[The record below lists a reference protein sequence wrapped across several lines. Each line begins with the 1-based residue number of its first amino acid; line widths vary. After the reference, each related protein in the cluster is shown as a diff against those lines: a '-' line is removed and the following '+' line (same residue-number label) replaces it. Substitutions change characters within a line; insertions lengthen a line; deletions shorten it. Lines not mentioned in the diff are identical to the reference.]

1 MHESLIQEIRSKADI
16 VQIIQNYLPLIKKGK
31 NFVGVC
37 PFHDDHDP
45 SMSVSQDKQIF
56 KCFVCG
62 AGGNVFNFVKDF
74 EQIPFPQ
81 AILKVAQLANIV
93 VEEQYLERQTVSD
106 AKHKQLFDVLAEY
119 VRYAHYILN
128 TTDGQVAR
136 DYLMKRGL
144 DESVIDKFE
153 LGYNLDQDQATRFLL
168 AKGHSLEHCV
178 KANLTRTNEYGN
190 KDVFAKRIVYPIH
203 SPDGKPIAFTARTL
217 DPNENSKYINSTETE
232 LYVKGQVLYNYHRAL
247 RSIKLKKEMI
257 VVEGVMDVIALD
269 RVGIE
274 NVVAT
279 LGTACTK
286 EQIRL
291 MQSATHNVT
300 VCYDS
305 DEAGQSASLRLARL
319 LLAARMNVQIVRNTS
334 GLDLDEIIEKQ
345 SKANLQALMEHKLSY
360 LDFFFEYSLRRLDL
374 ANFNQRKEF
383 AKLIM
388 HESNQLKDRFDQALM
403 IDRLAQATQ
412 FTPDQLRLLVQAQTT
427 STNRLAQR
435 PLLKNKL
442 ELTTWAEKEILGQML
457 FSQQAALDFRQEL
470 GFFADPSY
478 QKLALT
484 IINYYRS
491 HEECVIADFISTLE
505 DASMIELVTQIVDS
519 EIYFRAYSSEALHDA
534 ILRVKI
540 NNLDR
545 QLELFKQK
553 YSDEL
558 AFQTNMERIQEYQS
572 LLKQKRELVQLRG
585 VDRHGKH

>member
-31 NFVGVC
+31 NFAGVC

-45 SMSVSQDKQIF
+45 SMSVSQEKQIF

-74 EQIPFPQ
+74 EQVPYPQ
-81 AILKVAQLANIV
+81 AILKVAQLANIII
-93 VEEQYLERQTVSD
+93 EEQYLERQSSEDV
-106 AKHKQLFDVLAEY
+106 KHKHLYDVLSEY

-128 TTDGQVAR
+128 TTDGQMAR
-136 DYLMKRGL
+136 EYLQKRGL
-144 DESVIDKFE
+144 DESIIDKFE
-153 LGYNLDQDQATRFLL
+153 LGYNLDTEQATRFLL

-178 KANLTRTNEYGN
+178 KANITRTNEYGN
-190 KDVFAKRIVYPIH
+190 KDVFAKRIVFPIH
-203 SPDGKPIAFTARTL
+203 NPEGRPIAFTARSL
-217 DPNENSKYINSTETE
+217 DPNESSKYINSTETD

-247 RSIKLKKEMI
+247 RSIKLKRELI

-291 MQSATHNVT
+291 MQNASHNVT
-300 VCYDS
+300 ICYDS
-305 DEAGQSASLRLARL
+305 DEAGQSASLRLGRLLMAARL
-319 LLAARMNVQIVRNTS
+319 NVQLVRNTS
-334 GLDLDEIIEKQ
+334 GLDLDEIIQTQ
-345 SKANLQALMEHKLSY
+345 SKASLQALMEQKHSY
-360 LDFFFEYSLRRLDL
+360 LDFFFEYSLKHLDL

-388 HESNQLKDRFDQALM
+388 HESNQLRDRFDQALM
-403 IDRLAQATQ
+403 IDRLSQATQ
-412 FTPDQLRLLVQAQTT
+412 FTPDQLRLLVQAQT
-427 STNRLAQR
+427 SNQSPQLQR
-435 PLLKNKL
+435 PLLKQRMD
-442 ELTTWAEKEILGQML
+442 LTTWAEKEILGQML
-457 FSQQAALDFRQEL
+457 FSQQAVLDFRRDL
-470 GFFADPSY
+470 GFFADTSY

-519 EIYFRAYSSEALHDA
+519 EIYYRAYSSEALQDA

-540 NNLDR
+540 SNLDR

-558 AFQTNMERIQEYQS
+558 AFQTNMERIQDYQS
-572 LLKQKRELVQLRG
+572 LLKQKRDLVQLRG
-585 VDRHGKH
+585 VDKHGK

>member
-1 MHESLIQEIRSKADI
+1 SSSNMHESLIQEIRSKADI

-81 AILKVAQLANIV
+81 AILKVAHLANIV
-93 VEEQYLERQTVSD
+93 VEDQYIERQNVSD
-106 AKHKQLFDVLAEY
+106 AKHKHLYEVLAEY

-128 TTDGQVAR
+128 TTDGQGAR

-144 DESVIDKFE
+144 DETIIDKFE
-153 LGYNLDQDQATRFLL
+153 LGFNLDQDQATRFLL
-168 AKGHSLEHCV
+168 AKGHSLENCV

-190 KDVFAKRIVYPIH
+190 KDVFAKRIVFPIH
-203 SPDGKPIAFTARTL
+203 SPEGRPIAFTARTL
-217 DPNENSKYINSTETE
+217 DPNESSKYINSTETE

-247 RSIKLKKEMI
+247 RAIKQKKEMI

-269 RVGIE
+269 RVGVE

-291 MQSATHNVT
+291 MQSASHNVT
-300 VCYDS
+300 ICYDS

-319 LLAARMNVQIVRNTS
+319 LLAARMNVQIIRNNT

-345 SKANLQALMEHKLSY
+345 SKTSLQTLMEQKLSY

-403 IDRLAQATQ
+403 VDRLAQATQ
-412 FTPDQLRLLVQAQTT
+412 FTPDQLRLLVQAQT
-427 STNRLAQR
+427 STMSQVAQR

-457 FSQQAALDFRQEL
+457 FSQQAVLDFRQEL
-470 GFFADPSY
+470 GFFADASY

-519 EIYFRAYSSEALHDA
+519 EI
-534 ILRVKI
+534 
-540 NNLDR
+540 
-545 QLELFKQK
+545 
-553 YSDEL
+553 
-558 AFQTNMERIQEYQS
+558 
-572 LLKQKRELVQLRG
+572 
-585 VDRHGKH
+585 

>member
-31 NFVGVC
+31 NFAGVC

-45 SMSVSQDKQIF
+45 SMSVSQEKQIF

-74 EQIPFPQ
+74 EQVPYPQ
-81 AILKVAQLANIV
+81 AILKVAQLANIII
-93 VEEQYLERQTVSD
+93 EEQYLERQSSEDV
-106 AKHKQLFDVLAEY
+106 KHKHLFDVLSEY

-128 TTDGQVAR
+128 TTDGQMAR
-136 DYLMKRGL
+136 EYLQKRGL
-144 DESVIDKFE
+144 DESIIDKFE
-153 LGYNLDQDQATRFLL
+153 LGYNLDTEQATRFLL

-178 KANLTRTNEYGN
+178 KANITRTNEYGN
-190 KDVFAKRIVYPIH
+190 KDVFAKRIVFPIH
-203 SPDGKPIAFTARTL
+203 NPEGRPIAFTARSL
-217 DPNENSKYINSTETE
+217 DPNESSKYINSTETD

-247 RSIKLKKEMI
+247 RSIKLKRELI

-291 MQSATHNVT
+291 MQNASHNVT
-300 VCYDS
+300 ICYDS
-305 DEAGQSASLRLARL
+305 DEAGQSASLRLGRLLMAARL
-319 LLAARMNVQIVRNTS
+319 NVQLVRNTS
-334 GLDLDEIIEKQ
+334 GLDLDEIIQTQ
-345 SKANLQALMEHKLSY
+345 SKASLQALMEQKHSY
-360 LDFFFEYSLRRLDL
+360 LDFFFEYSLKHLDL

-388 HESNQLKDRFDQALM
+388 HESNQLRDRFDQALM
-403 IDRLAQATQ
+403 IDRLSQATQ
-412 FTPDQLRLLVQAQTT
+412 FTPDQLRLLVQAQT
-427 STNRLAQR
+427 SNQSPQLQR
-435 PLLKNKL
+435 PLLKQRMD
-442 ELTTWAEKEILGQML
+442 LTTWAEKEILGQML
-457 FSQQAALDFRQEL
+457 FSQQAVLDFRRDL
-470 GFFADPSY
+470 GFFADTSY

-519 EIYFRAYSSEALHDA
+519 EIYYRAYSSEALQDA

-540 NNLDR
+540 SNLDR

-558 AFQTNMERIQEYQS
+558 AFQTNMERIQDYQS
-572 LLKQKRELVQLRG
+572 LLKQKRDLVQLRG
-585 VDRHGKH
+585 VDKHGK